1 MTKLPTLYKIDSKGK
16 LREWNIIF
24 DSDQFWTEG
33 GISGMKMNVAKPT
46 TCKPKNVG
54 RSNETTAEQQAELE
68 AKAKWEKKLNDGYAN
83 SPEEAEDK
91 KFFEPMLAQKF
102 EDRIKELGF
111 PCYSQAKLDGIRCI
125 VRLEKGEAVARTR
138 NGRLIESI
146 PHILKAL
153 RGFFLND
160 PTAILDGE
168 LYNHDLKDNFN
179 KITSLVRKQ
188 KPVRSKNDTDAT
200 FSKKEKAFQ
209 QALIDSE
216 DLIQYWIY
224 DAPVIG
230 GVGQNMLFSIRQ
242 SYIEN
247 ILLPISFIKKCIK
260 IVHSNEI
267 YSMNQLD
274 KDYNVFM
281 SDGFEGQM
289 IRLDSGY
296 ENKRS
301 KSLLN
306 RKSFQDSEYLVIG
319 IEEGEG
325 NRSGTAKNLICKDE
339 KTGKTFNSN
348 IKGTFE
354 YLSEILNNKEEYI
367 GKYATIKYFE
377 LTPDGVPRFP
387 YAMSFRDYE

>member
-111 PCYSQAKLDGIRCI
+111 PCFSQGKLDGIRCI

-146 PHILKAL
+146 PHILRAL

-168 LYNHDLKDNFN
+168 LYNHDLKHNFN

-188 KPVRSKNDTDAT
+188 KPVRLSSDTDKS
-200 FSKKEKAFQ
+200 FLKKELAFKD
-209 QALIDSE
+209 AMEESE
-216 DLIQYWIY
+216 ELIQYWIY

-230 GVGQNMLFSIRQ
+230 GVGQEMAFSIRQ
-242 SYIEN
+242 NYIEN
-247 ILLPISFIKKCIK
+247 FVVPISQNKKCIE
-260 IVHSNEI
+260 VVTTFEANRMEDLDSF
-267 YSMNQLD
+267 YDTYMN
-274 KDYNVFM
+274 
-281 SDGFEGQM
+281 DGFEGQM
-289 IRLDSGY
+289 VRIDSGY

-301 KSLLN
+301 KSLLK